1 MGRSA
6 RGDVRPE
13 ARGEGLCADC
23 SVRALC
29 LSQHSCVFKQMAGFD
44 RLTRG
49 GRVGKVEWIK
59 TGVGRGILMHGR
71 ANGLVVY
78 GCVRIYVPISSYI
91 WSERTAP
98 E

>member
-13 ARGEGLCADC
+13 ARGEGLCD
-23 SVRALC
+23 ALC

-49 GRVGKVEWIK
+49 GRVGKVGWIK
-59 TGVGRGILMHGR
+59 TGGRQGDFDARKGKRLG
-71 ANGLVVY
+71 GLWM
-78 GCVRIYVPISSYI
+78 CPYI
-91 WSERTAP
+91 CTDI
-98 E
+98 